1 MDKLNNFYLGVAKYM
16 LREMIL
22 CGSFNTDVIAFFVV
36 FNFQVSHH
44 PPISACHC
52 ESKNFV
58 FWQGL
63 YFNYNFKIQL
73 ISL

>member
-1 MDKLNNFYLGVAKYM
+1 MDKLSNFYLAKYM
-16 LREMIL
+16 LRKMII
-22 CGSFNTDVIAFFVV
+22 CGSHCPFFV

>member
-1 MDKLNNFYLGVAKYM
+1 MDELSSFYLGVANIRCKK
-16 LREMIL
+16 L
-22 CGSFNTDVIAFFVV
+22 SFMEVLTLMSFFV
-36 FNFQVSHH
+36 FNSQVSHH

-63 YFNYNFKIQL
+63 YFNYHFKIQL
-73 ISL
+73 MGL

>member
-1 MDKLNNFYLGVAKYM
+1 MDELIVFIWGWPIYVGEKTIIY
-16 LREMIL
+16 
-22 CGSFNTDVIAFFVV
+22 GSFNTDIIALSFV
-36 FNFQVSHH
+36 FYYQVSHH

-63 YFNYNFKIQL
+63 YFNCNFKIHSV
-73 ISL
+73 SL